1 MKKWFTSQE
10 LAVIGSKRRGNGPT
24 PGSLSSGSC
33 QWAFGSH
40 WNFTLNDTKQSFC
53 ESRLYIVTPSG
64 YFDSK
69 PSLALI

>member
-1 MKKWFTSQE
+1 MKKWFTKQE

-40 WNFTLNDTKQSFC
+40 WKFTINDT
-53 ESRLYIVTPSG
+53 
-64 YFDSK
+64 
-69 PSLALI
+69 